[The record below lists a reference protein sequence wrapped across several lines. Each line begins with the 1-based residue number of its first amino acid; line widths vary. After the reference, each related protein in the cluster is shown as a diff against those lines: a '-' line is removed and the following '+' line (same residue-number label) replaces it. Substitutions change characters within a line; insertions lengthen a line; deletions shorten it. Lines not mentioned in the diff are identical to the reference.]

1 MNNNGLHDRIRAALR
16 DAPGG
21 LMSREIVAIVR
32 GEYHGRDNAIS
43 CALRRMTAV
52 TGDVTQVLESNGR
65 ARFYLTGSKP
75 TDLGVLPLLTAQW
88 AHPADIRPQAPA

>member
-1 MNNNGLHDRIRAALR
+1 MNNNGLHDRIRDALR
-16 DAPGG
+16 AAPGG
-21 LMSREIVAIVR
+21 LMSREIVAVVR

-52 TGDVTQVLESNGR
+52 TGDITQVIESSGK

-75 TDLGVLPLLTAQW
+75 TDLGILPLLTAQW
-88 AHPADIRPQAPA
+88 AHPAGIRPQAEA